1 MGWLEMRAEK
11 IRRDAF
17 PMVSFWIAKS
27 LIIVWAFLTV
37 L

>member
-1 MGWLEMRAEK
+1 MGWFEMRAER

-17 PMVSFWIAKS
+17 PVVSFWIAKS